1 MTNNKA
7 LRVLKE
13 LYIGIA
19 IYALIFALIGI
30 IFMRP
35 IWIYL
40 LALVVGAVGAGFQ
53 AYSIYD
59 TLDITLELSEKKAKN
74 FAMIKSMTRLVIC
87 LVLMIVAIIIHWTA
101 FVGVTIGLL
110 GLKISAFMNPIIK
123 KLTTK
128 IDGVEDTLD
137 IEQNNI

>member
-40 LALVVGAVGAGFQ
+40 LALVVGAVGAGVQ

-128 IDGVEDTLD
+128 IDGVEDTLG

>member
-1 MTNNKA
+1 MTNHKA
-7 LRVLKE
+7 LKVLKE

-19 IYALIFALIGI
+19 IYALVFALIGI

-35 IWIYL
+35 IWLYL
-40 LALVVGAVGAGFQ
+40 ISLIVGALGAGFQ

-59 TLDITLELSEKKAKN
+59 TLDITLELSAKKAKN
-74 FAMIKSMTRLVIC
+74 FAMVKSMTRLVVC
-87 LVLMIVAIIIHWTA
+87 LVLMIVAILIHWTS

-123 KLTTK
+123 KITSK

-137 IEQNNI
+137 IEQK